1 MSKYGLDLSA
11 CNDVIND
18 INIYTIGVKVMFFPQ
33 YAMAL
38 VESLF
43 TSGYTYIFYQIFVLG
58 LILMIFK
65 VIFLVIDWS

>member
-1 MSKYGLDLSA
+1 MDISA
-11 CNDVIND
+11 CNDVNID
-18 INIYTIGVKVMFFPQ
+18 FNIYQIGVKVMFFPT

-43 TSGYTYIFYQIFVLG
+43 TAGYTYIFYQIFVLG

-65 VIFLVIDWS
+65 IIFLVIDWS